1 MVKNLQA
8 GNVGSIPGLGRSLG
22 GGNGNTLQYPCL
34 ENPWTEEPGELQS
47 IGSQRVGHD
56 LATEHTCTY
65 LLWRNICLSLLTTFL
80 IALFAFLI
88 LSCMSYLC
96 VLEINP
102 FSVASFANIFSHS
115 KGCLFILFMVSFV
128 VKKLLSLIRFHLFIF
143 IFITLGGRS
152 KKMLLWFM
160 SKSVLSMFSSKSFI
174 VSLIYFEF
182 MFVYDVRE
190 CSNFIHLHIANQY
203 SQYHFQKRL
212 SFIHCIFLPPFS

>member
-22 GGNGNTLQYPCL
+22 GGNGNALQYPCL

-152 KKMLLWFM
+152 KKMLL
-160 SKSVLSMFSSKSFI
+160 
-174 VSLIYFEF
+174 
-182 MFVYDVRE
+182 
-190 CSNFIHLHIANQY
+190 
-203 SQYHFQKRL
+203 
-212 SFIHCIFLPPFS
+212 